1 MSSVTVRGL
10 RLSYGA
16 VDVLKNLDLD
26 IAEGE
31 FIVLLGASGC
41 GKSTLLNCI
50 AGLLDADDGQVF
62 IGGRNVTWE
71 EPSKRGIGMVFQS
84 YALYPQMTVRG
95 NMSFGLRNAGA
106 PKDEIVRRV
115 TRAAEILQIEPL
127 LDRKPAAL
135 SGGQRQRV
143 AIGRALVRDAE
154 VFLFDEP
161 LSNLDAKLRRDLR
174 VEIKRLH
181 RALKSTMIYVTHDQ
195 VEAMTLADRIAV
207 MRGGEIMQVGTPDEI
222 YTRPDNMFVAAFV
235 GSPAMNFIPARI
247 IRDGDGDGVC
257 AEVDSPDGTQTLK
270 LSAQCAGDAPPGD
283 ALLGLRPEHLTAPA
297 TPNAQTFRV
306 RADLVEPA
314 GSDTYIIA
322 ELGGVPI
329 TARLPATHRT
339 RPGDILELACDTERA
354 LLFNPQSEKRIN

>member
-1 MSSVTVRGL
+1 MSSVAVRGL

-50 AGLLDADDGQVF
+50 AGLLDADDGQVL

-71 EPSKRGIGMVFQS
+71 EPSKRGVGMVFQS

-143 AIGRALVRDAE
+143 AIGRALVRDAD

-222 YTRPDNMFVAAFV
+222 YTRPNNVFVAAFV
-235 GSPAMNFIPARI
+235 GSPAMNFIPVRI
-247 IRDGDGDGVC
+247 VRDGDGAH
-257 AEVDSPDGTQTLK
+257 AEVDTTDGAQTLK
-270 LSAQCAGDAPPGD
+270 LSAQCAGDAPPGP

-297 TPNAQTFRV
+297 TAHAQTFRV
-306 RADLVEPA
+306 RADLVEPS

-322 ELGGVPI
+322 ELGGVPV

-339 RPGDILELACDTERA
+339 RPGDILELACDAERA
-354 LLFNPQSEKRIN
+354 LLFDPESEKRIN